1 MRDIFVT
8 LVVFCALPMV
18 FKRPYWGAVLW
29 IWISVMNPHAQGWGF
44 ARSFPF
50 AAIIAVATMGSLV
63 IYRGEKKLPMTPV
76 IITFIAFA
84 VFMSLTALFAIHQ
97 SQGYD
102 QWIKVIKIMVMTLVV
117 LMVLK
122 DRQHIEWAI
131 WSVVVSLGYY
141 GVKGGFFTIRSGGNE
156 KVWGPSGTFIDGNNE
171 VALAFVMVIPLMYY
185 LMRTFK
191 NKWIRYAFMA
201 SMGLCALSALGSYSR
216 GAALALAAMAGFL
229 WLKSKE
235 KLAVGLALV
244 LLVPVLLLAMPAKWF
259 ERMDTVKTY
268 QEDASAMGRVNAWR
282 MAFNLAK
289 DRPMGGGFQIYDRE
303 VFALYAPVPEDV
315 HAAHSIYFQ
324 ILGEHGFLGLGI
336 YLLLGVL
343 TWRTGSWLIKNTRND
358 PQHQWAADMAMMIQV
373 SLLGFAVG
381 GAFLSLAY
389 FDVPYYLMVA
399 LVAARAIVERDLA
412 AQATLA
418 KAPKVAEPAFVA
430 APSPAVAGARS
441 RPRPSPSS
449 VDHVS

>member
-8 LVVFCALPMV
+8 VVVFCALPMI

-50 AAIIAVATMGSLV
+50 AAIIAAVTVGSMV
-63 IYRGEKKLPMTPV
+63 IYKGDKRLPTPPV

-84 VFMSLTALFAIHQ
+84 VFMSLTCLTAIHPDQ
-97 SQGYD
+97 VYD

-122 DRQHIEWAI
+122 ERQHIEAAI
-131 WSVVVSLGYY
+131 WSVVISIGYY
-141 GVKGGFFTIRSGGNE
+141 GVKGGVFTVRSGGND
-156 KVWGPSGTFIDGNNE
+156 KVWGPSGTFIAGNNE

-185 LMRTFK
+185 LMRTYK
-191 NKWIRYAFMA
+191 NKWVRYAFMA

-216 GAALALAAMAGFL
+216 GALLALAAMGALL
-229 WLKSKE
+229 WIKSKE
-235 KLAVGLALV
+235 KLAVGLALL
-244 LLVPVLLLAMPAKWF
+244 LLVPVLLVAMPDKWF

-268 QEDASAMGRVNAWR
+268 QEDASAMGRVNAWH

-289 DRPMGGGFQIYDRE
+289 DRPLGGGFQIYDRG
-303 VFALYAPVPEDV
+303 VFAMYAPVPEDV

-324 ILGEHGFLGLGI
+324 ILGEHGFGGLAL
-336 YLLLGVL
+336 YLLLGIL
-343 TWRTGSWLIKNTRND
+343 TWRSGNWIVRNTRGI
-358 PQHQWAADMAMMIQV
+358 PELQWAADMSMMIQV

-399 LVAARAIVERDLA
+399 VVAARVIVEHDLRA
-412 AQATLA
+412 RTSLA
-418 KAPKVAEPAFVA
+418 KAPKPIEPAYNAASAAPVA
-430 APSPAVAGARS
+430 GLPSSHHPSPAL
-441 RPRPSPSS
+441 